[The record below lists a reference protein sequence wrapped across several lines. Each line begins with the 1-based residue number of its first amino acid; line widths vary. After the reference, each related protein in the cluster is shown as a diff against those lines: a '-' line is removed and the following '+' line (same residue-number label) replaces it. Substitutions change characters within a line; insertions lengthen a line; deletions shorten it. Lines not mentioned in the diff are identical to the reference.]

1 MKKEEAQYI
10 WLVALAFVGVS
21 ACNSVVLEG
30 AAGGG
35 VAGLRVPVVE
45 PSPAFTC
52 ANGTCTLDNTVEIMK
67 GDYQYKWRPAVA
79 TGIIGRR
86 QSGRDTSNLG
96 LGVQLVAAP
105 VRDNATR
112 LGPAVTVHLGRGRNQ
127 FFLGSL
133 FMPADALDLPDEGI
147 RVPKGTDP
155 NLFIRS
161 GRTTKLNFFL
171 GIILSGDLK
180 TP

>member
-1 MKKEEAQYI
+1 MRRDDAHCP
-10 WLVALAFVGVS
+10 WVFALVLVAAS
-21 ACNSVVLEG
+21 ACNSIALEG

-86 QSGRDTSNLG
+86 QNGRDTSNLG

-112 LGPAVTVHLGRGRNQ
+112 LGPAVTLHLGRGANQ
-127 FFLGSL
+127 FFFGSL

-161 GRTTKLNFFL
+161 GRTTKINFFL
-171 GIILSGDLK
+171 GIILSSALK
-180 TP
+180 NP